1 MSVGRAIDVRDV
13 LLRSTQIIRA
23 QPLLLVPQLVVLVP
37 TLLGDALGGS
47 ATLDLLRVIFSILAF
62 VFFVIASGAYPPL
75 VETVMAG
82 GQISVTDA
90 LVGAYRRFWTLLL
103 ASILVGIIV
112 GIGLIAL
119 VVPGV
124 ILWTWY
130 AYTVPSIMLEEKGAT
145 AGMSASKAFGR
156 DKKVSTFLIVLAA
169 GVVFL
174 VVLIVQS
181 AFTLASP
188 FVGDLV
194 YDLLLV
200 PYGAWFS
207 VVLAYTY
214 LAYGPTPVATQTQP
228 TGFGP
233 PPLPVGTSGNYC
245 QSCGSLI
252 PAGSKFCTACGKPI

>member
-13 LLRSTQIIRA
+13 LARSTQIIRA
-23 QPLLLVPQLVVLVP
+23 QPLLLVPQLIVLIP
-37 TLLGDALGGS
+37 TILGDALGGS

-75 VETVMAG
+75 VKTVIAG

-90 LVGAYRRFWTLLL
+90 LVAAYRKFWTLLL
-103 ASILVGIIV
+103 AGILVGIIV
-112 GIGLIAL
+112 GVGFIAL
-119 VVPGV
+119 IVPGV

-145 AGMSASKAFGR
+145 EGMSASKAFGR
-156 DKKVSTFLIVLAA
+156 DKKMSTFLIALAA
-169 GVVFL
+169 AVVFL

-181 AFTLASP
+181 AFSLASP

-194 YDLLLV
+194 YDVLLV

-214 LAYGPTPVATQTQP
+214 LAYGPSPVATQTQP
-228 TGFGP
+228 AGFVP
-233 PPLPVGTSGNYC
+233 PPPPVAASASYC
-245 QSCGSLI
+245 QSCGSPI
-252 PAGSKFCTACGKPI
+252 PAGSKFCTACGKPV